1 MKGLCQRYCNKGCE
15 LSCGCLL
22 SRLVEVGFE
31 KMVNELD
38 VKEAARLGMHT
49 RPLTTAVVQQHL
61 QDLGVDPE
69 FGTHSHMRGLSG
81 EPSTPVPDTARARGL
96 LLGGSAACLHV
107 QSGMHCMVRERRASC
122 SCTLLILLDLVLTAG
137 SACRWS
143 EGEGCAGS
151 SHLDEPAHAG
161 AG

>member
-1 MKGLCQRYCNKGCE
+1 MSVILQTSCV

-61 QDLGVDPE
+61 ADLGVDPE

-81 EPSTPVPDTARARGL
+81 ESPDSLFLTQPVPGVCRWNGAQLAFM
-96 LLGGSAACLHV
+96 CK
-107 QSGMHCMVRERRASC
+107 ASC
-122 SCTLLILLDLVLTAG
+122 A
-137 SACRWS
+137 W
-143 EGEGCAGS
+143 
-151 SHLDEPAHAG
+151 
-161 AG
+161 

>member
-1 MKGLCQRYCNKGCE
+1 M
-15 LSCGCLL
+15 

-61 QDLGVDPE
+61 ADLGVDPE

-81 EPSTPVPDTARARGL
+81 EHRTPCYSHDLCWWSAF
-96 LLGGSAACLHV
+96 GSKRSWLSCAMRHV
-107 QSGMHCMVRERRASC
+107 CSHRE
-122 SCTLLILLDLVLTAG
+122 L
-137 SACRWS
+137 
-143 EGEGCAGS
+143 
-151 SHLDEPAHAG
+151 
-161 AG
+161 

>member
-1 MKGLCQRYCNKGCE
+1 M
-15 LSCGCLL
+15 

-61 QDLGVDPE
+61 GVDPE

-81 EPSTPVPDTARARGL
+81 EPLSPCYTHDFCRVSAI
-96 LLGGSAACLHV
+96 GSKRSWPSAMRHV
-107 QSGMHCMVRERRASC
+107 CSQRE
-122 SCTLLILLDLVLTAG
+122 L
-137 SACRWS
+137 
-143 EGEGCAGS
+143 
-151 SHLDEPAHAG
+151 
-161 AG
+161 